1 MPFSLVWESR
11 GVTKVFSGHLTFK
24 DLISSSHLV
33 EGDERFDR
41 LRFVIY
47 DLLAVDGVDVNE
59 DDIEE
64 LVSIDA
70 AATTTNKNIVGA
82 VVSTDE
88 QILAL
93 VKAYG
98 SSPLNAYPI
107 KVFSTVEAARA
118 AVAV

>member
-1 MPFSLVWESR
+1 MSFQLVWESK
-11 GVTKVFSGHLTFK
+11 GVTKVFSGRLTFK
-24 DLISSSHLV
+24 DLMNSSHLV

-64 LVSIDA
+64 LVAIDA
-70 AATTTNKNIVGA
+70 AATSTNKNIVGA